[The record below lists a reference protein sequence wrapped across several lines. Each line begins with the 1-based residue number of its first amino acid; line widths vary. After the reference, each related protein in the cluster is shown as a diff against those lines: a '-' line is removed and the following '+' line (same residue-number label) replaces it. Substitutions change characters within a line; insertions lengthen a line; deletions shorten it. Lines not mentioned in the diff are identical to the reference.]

1 LFRKEAK
8 KNDYRDIVECER
20 ANVHIPACSAEA
32 ASSCGWPAASHP
44 LIPSTITLTSV

>member
-1 LFRKEAK
+1 MVVCGRGNFHLA
-8 KNDYRDIVECER
+8 
-20 ANVHIPACSAEA
+20 ACCADA